1 MLGSALCALA
11 PAMVPL
17 ILARALQGLGGG
29 GLMTLAQATIADVVS
44 PRERGRYA
52 GYFSIVWGGSSV
64 LGPMLGGIVTQRYG
78 WPWIFWINLPL
89 GIMALLVADRALRKL
104 PVAHRRSPIDY
115 AGILLLSGAT
125 VALLLI
131 LSLGGKRLPWTGLQS
146 LALFAAAV
154 ILGGLFLRNQKR
166 SPEPIVPP
174 QFLQDSVIRPVL
186 VDDFPHLRELS
197 RAGRPGTD
205 LLSGGAGNVR
215 ERRRAPDDPARA
227 GQRLDGEPRR
237 PEHAQDRPLQ
247 APAAHRHAHR
257 HRRACDRGF
266 LRRPPLAPGAAVA
279 LMVVGL
285 GVGPIF
291 PCATVAA
298 QNAAPRGQ
306 LGAVSGG
313 VAFSRALGG
322 AIGVAAASALV
333 LGLAAGAL
341 TSAGQI
347 TSLEDLA
354 RTDLSPEARLGVAR
368 AFGVMF
374 GAVAAALAIGLAVFA
389 RVEDRPL
396 GERSPLATA
405 PGAE

>member
-1 MLGSALCALA
+1 M
-11 PAMVPL
+11 
-17 ILARALQGLGGG
+17 
-29 GLMTLAQATIADVVS
+29 
-44 PRERGRYA
+44 
-52 GYFSIVWGGSSV
+52 
-64 LGPMLGGIVTQRYG
+64 
-78 WPWIFWINLPL
+78 
-89 GIMALLVADRALRKL
+89 
-104 PVAHRRSPIDY
+104 
-115 AGILLLSGAT
+115 SGAT

-186 VDDFPHLRELS
+186 VTIFLIFGSYLALAVLAPIYFQVALGMSVSD
-197 RAGRPGTD
+197 AG
-205 LLSGGAGNVR
+205 LLMIPLGLASVLTANL
-215 ERRRAPDDPARA
+215 A
-227 GQRLDGEPRR
+227 GQNTRKTGRYK
-237 PEHAQDRPLQ
+237 
-247 APAAHRHAHR
+247 
-257 HRRACDRGF
+257 
-266 LRRPPLAPGAAVA
+266 RPPLIGMPIAIVVLAMVAFYADRLSAPGAAVA

-306 LGAVSGG
+306 LGAVSCG

-333 LGLAAGAL
+333 LGRRRRAHFGRTDHEPRRPGAHRP
-341 TSAGQI
+341 
-347 TSLEDLA
+347 LA
-354 RTDLSPEARLGVAR
+354 RHGSGRR

-374 GAVAAALAIGLAVFA
+374 GAVAAAQRSGLRSSRASRIGRSASA
-389 RVEDRPL
+389 RPWPPL
-396 GERSPLATA
+396 PARSER
-405 PGAE
+405 